1 MKHHLALFGLAAVL
15 LIVGVAALGLSVSS
29 LLLLALVVCPLMM
42 IFMMRGM
49 HGGGGHDGHDAGVPR
64 GLDEDRGLVAD
75 RPMDSDRLRSDRK

>member
-15 LIVGVAALGLSVSS
+15 LIVGVAAFGLPVSS

-49 HGGGGHDGHDAGVPR
+49 HGGGGHDGHDAGAR

-75 RPMDSDRLRSDRK
+75 RPMDSDRPRSDRK